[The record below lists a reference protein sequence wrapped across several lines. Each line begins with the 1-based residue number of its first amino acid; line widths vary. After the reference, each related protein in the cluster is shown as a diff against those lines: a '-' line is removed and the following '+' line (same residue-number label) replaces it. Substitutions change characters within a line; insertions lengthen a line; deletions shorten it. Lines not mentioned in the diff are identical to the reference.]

1 MCLECNNPI
10 QKNSR
15 KKTLQFAIEVLRE
28 FLEGYDE
35 MFSKEQKKGPVQ
47 FLEGLINTLISKNDL
62 ENKKIITLQA
72 MVKNI
77 GQIGGKGIGG
87 GIKIES
93 GKPVLLLLED
103 YSVDNADPMARIK
116 SLTAVTLSL
125 QFILEYPMRK

>member
-1 MCLECNNPI
+1 MCLECNHPI

-15 KKTLQFAIEVLRE
+15 KKTLQFAIEVLKE

-35 MFSKEQKKGPVQ
+35 MFSKEQKKRPVQ
-47 FLEGLINTLISKNDL
+47 FLEALINTLISKNDL

-87 GIKIES
+87 GIKVEA

-103 YSVDNADPMARIK
+103 YSVDDADPTSRIK
-116 SLTAVTLSL
+116 SLTAVILSI